1 MRFWKMLDI
10 VLSNQF
16 KKDLRTAAKR
26 GYDMSLLE
34 RVVETLA
41 SEKELDQKYHDHK
54 LTGEYS
60 QFRECHLKP
69 DWLLIYSKNE
79 KELLLLLARTGSHS
93 DLFS

>member
-1 MRFWKMLDI
+1 MLDI
-10 VLSNQF
+10 VLSTQF
-16 KKDLRTAAKR
+16 RKDLKTAAKR
-26 GYDMSLLE
+26 GYDLSVLNQ
-34 RVVETLA
+34 VVDALA

-54 LTGEYS
+54 LSGEYS
-60 QFRECHLKP
+60 KFRECHLKP

>member
-1 MRFWKMLDI
+1 MLDI
-10 VLSNQF
+10 VLSTQF
-16 KKDLRTAAKR
+16 RKDLKTAAKR
-26 GYDMSLLE
+26 GYDLSILNQ
-34 RVVETLA
+34 VVDALA

-54 LTGEYS
+54 LSGEYS
-60 QFRECHLKP
+60 KFRECHLKP

>member
-1 MRFWKMLDI
+1 MLDI
-10 VLSNQF
+10 VLSTQF
-16 KKDLRTAAKR
+16 RKDLKTAAKR
-26 GYDMSLLE
+26 GYDLSILNQ
-34 RVVETLA
+34 VVDALA

-54 LTGEYS
+54 LSGEYTK
-60 QFRECHLKP
+60 FRECHLKP